1 MMRDPEVANE
11 RVIDAVTTFLGS
23 EPVGVTEPSEVPPL
37 PQLSCPPPFST
48 NATEFACSVEHEPAV
63 KHLTVAVNVTGWPMS
78 EGLTLWASDV
88 TVATASVKVV
98 VAVPDCSPVAVTE

>member
-1 MMRDPEVANE
+1 MMRLPEDAKDCVNA
-11 RVIDAVTTFLGS
+11 AVTTFLGS
-23 EPVGVTEPSEVPPL
+23 EPVGVTEPSEVPL
-37 PQLSCPPPFST
+37 LQLSCPPPFST

-63 KHLTVAVNVTGWPMS
+63 KHLTVAVSVAGWPMS
-78 EGLTLWASDV
+78 EGLTLWVSDV